1 MSDKNRSKTNIY
13 IDPVYH
19 SIQQNE
25 DIIINIVIEK
35 ADNKVK
41 AGQDK

>member
-1 MSDKNRSKTNIY
+1 MTGINRSQTNID
-13 IDPVYH
+13 IHSVYH